1 MSNPFTKLTSKG
13 STINEILGAPL
24 TININIDDIQIDPQI
39 RQEFDGED
47 HTVEAMAI
55 SLKRYGFLQAIG
67 VWAHPTKGTYV
78 LIWGERRYRAS
89 RLLGLTQMPAKVL
102 QMSLEAAP
110 DIIKQLQYEE
120 NAQRK
125 ELTPFEKASALKA
138 RLEKLGSVE
147 ALLAATGLTRAQ
159 YLKIVAILDL
169 PTNTQALVDDKVVK
183 DKEVIYT
190 LANIERKDP
199 AKAEEIVERIRTSD
213 KSISAR
219 QIVKEVKDRG
229 KPEKPPK
236 VKAKATD
243 PDRDDRTGDIFEG
256 QAPSVTTARPVNGG
270 GGADILAS
278 MGAAGGDESPFTT
291 SPPPSSPA
299 PTATANRQAKS
310 ESQAAPGQDAADAR
324 EWFDKGHRTSRTA
337 PAVMK
342 GLREGTFG
350 MEGRAARRLA
360 AFLSGADAA
369 GEEEFSA
376 DEIEKML

>member
-13 STINEILGAPL
+13 STINEILDAPL
-24 TININIDDIQIDPQI
+24 TININIDDIDIDPQI

-47 HTVEAMAI
+47 HTIEGLALSI
-55 SLKRYGFLQAIG
+55 KRYGFLQAIG

-110 DIIKQLQYEE
+110 DIIQQLQYEE

-169 PTNTQALVDDKVVK
+169 PANTQMLVDEKVVK

-213 KSISAR
+213 KSMSAR

-236 VKAKATD
+236 AKAKAND

-256 QAPSVTTARPVNGG
+256 QEPSVTTSRSVNGG
-270 GGADILAS
+270 GGDILAA
-278 MGAAGGDESPFTT
+278 MGAGGDESPFTD
-291 SPPPSSPA
+291 SPPSSSQA
-299 PTATANRQAKS
+299 PTAAANRQAKN
-310 ESQAAPGQDAADAR
+310 EPAAAPGQEATDAR

-350 MEGRAARRLA
+350 MEGRPARRLA